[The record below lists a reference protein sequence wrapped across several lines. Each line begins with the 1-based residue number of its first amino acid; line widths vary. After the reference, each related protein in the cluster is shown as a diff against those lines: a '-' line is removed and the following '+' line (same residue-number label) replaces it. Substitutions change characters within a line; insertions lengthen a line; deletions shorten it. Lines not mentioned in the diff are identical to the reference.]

1 VILDDGQLL
10 TYGSIET
17 GPNIVKPAQAV
28 VEAAV
33 HRRTSLWGEYRMP
46 LPDVKVDH
54 LRIEDMACIV
64 STGYGR
70 AVVPFANSAITEISC
85 HCRGA
90 QWFVPG
96 VCTVLDVGGQDTKG
110 IRVGP
115 NGEVA
120 DFAMNDKCA
129 GGTGRFM
136 EIVAEVLQVPLS
148 EIGPLSLQ
156 STKVLPFS
164 STCAAFGRGAAV
176 AMCKEGERKED
187 ILAGLHDSIAKRVL
201 ALVRK
206 VGIADKFVISGGIGG
221 FMEIVAEVL
230 QVPLSEIGPLSLQ
243 STKALPF
250 SSTCAAFGR
259 GAAVAM
265 RKEGERKEDILAGLH
280 ESIAKR
286 VMALVSKVGI
296 ADKFVIS
303 GGIGRNVG
311 LVNKIEAKL
320 GGLKVNLPQEP
331 MIVGAVGAALFAL
344 DRARKAAKAGP
355 AEPVAA

>member
-1 VILDDGQLL
+1 MLTMGIDIGSRSSKCVILDDGQLL

-17 GPNIVKPAQAV
+17 GPNIVKTAQAAV
-28 VEAAV
+28 DAAV

-54 LRIEDMACIV
+54 LKIEDMACIV

-70 AVVPFANSAITEISC
+70 AIVPFAHKNITEISC

-96 VCTVLDVGGQDTKG
+96 VSTVLDVGGQDSKG
-110 IRVGP
+110 IRIGP

-136 EIVAEVLQVPLS
+136 EIVAEALQVPLP
-148 EIGPLSLQ
+148 EIGPLSLE

-176 AMCKEGERKED
+176 
-187 ILAGLHDSIAKRVL
+187 
-201 ALVRK
+201 
-206 VGIADKFVISGGIGG
+206 
-221 FMEIVAEVL
+221 
-230 QVPLSEIGPLSLQ
+230 
-243 STKALPF
+243 T
-250 SSTCAAFGR
+250 
-259 GAAVAM
+259 M
-265 RKEGERKEDILAGLH
+265 RKEGERKEDILDGLH
-280 ESIAKR
+280 ESIAGR
-286 VMALVSKVGI
+286 VMPLVKKVGI

-311 LVNKIEAKL
+311 LVKKIEARL
-320 GGLKVNLPQEP
+320 EGLKVNLPQEP
-331 MIVGAVGAALFAL
+331 MIVGAVGAALFAF
-344 DRARKAAKAGP
+344 DRAKKEAPGKNERVAG
-355 AEPVAA
+355 

>member
-1 VILDDGQLL
+1 MLTMGIDIGSRSAKCVILDDGKLL

-17 GPNIVKPAQAV
+17 GPNIVKTATAV

-33 HRRTSLWGEYRMP
+33 NRHTGLWGEYRMP

-54 LRIEDMACIV
+54 LTIQDMACIV

-70 AVVPFANSAITEISC
+70 AVVPFAHRAITEISC

-96 VCTVLDVGGQDTKG
+96 VATVLDVGGQDSKG
-110 IRVGP
+110 IRVGV

-120 DFAMNDKCA
+120 DFVMNDKCA

-176 AMCKEGERKED
+176 AM
-187 ILAGLHDSIAKRVL
+187 
-201 ALVRK
+201 
-206 VGIADKFVISGGIGG
+206 
-221 FMEIVAEVL
+221 
-230 QVPLSEIGPLSLQ
+230 
-243 STKALPF
+243 
-250 SSTCAAFGR
+250 
-259 GAAVAM
+259 

-286 VMALVSKVGI
+286 VMALVKTIGI
-296 ADKFVIS
+296 ADRFVIS
-303 GGIGRNVG
+303 GGIGRNVA
-311 LVNKIEAKL
+311 LVKLIEERL
-320 GGLKVNLPQEP
+320 GGLKVNLPLEP

-344 DRARKAAKAGP
+344 DRARKQG
-355 AEPVAA
+355 AERLGE